1 VSTRLHSSGWRE
13 LNALRVFRQGLV
25 VGYRDFRDFWSL
37 KSWLFGWML
46 RISTNAFAWV
56 LLGRVVGSEAR
67 LEYLLVGNAIATGP
81 AAALWASNA
90 TTWARYDGTHPLLV
104 IAPSSLIPAVMGR
117 TSIWLFNGLTTSA
130 ATFALFTL
138 AFDYRPAGGGA
149 LWVPFVVL
157 LVCASTYFF
166 ALFMGALLSNRSRW
180 RNMALDIAG
189 TSLLAFSGV
198 SVPVSFWPAWVQA
211 VVAVLPV
218 SHGLHAARILLE
230 GGPWHEAWRSLALE
244 LLVGAGWLAVG
255 LFTMD
260 RLFNGGR
267 ADGTIELT

>member
-1 VSTRLHSSGWRE
+1 M
-13 LNALRVFRQGLV
+13 NALRVFRQGLV

-46 RISTNAFAWV
+46 RISTNAVAWV
-56 LLGRVVGSEAR
+56 LLGRVIGSQGR
-67 LEYLLVGNAIATGP
+67 LEYLLVGNAIAAGP

-104 IAPSSLIPAVMGR
+104 IAPTSLIPAVMGR
-117 TSIWLFNGLTTSA
+117 TSIWLFNGMMTATV
-130 ATFALFTL
+130 TFALLAL
-138 AFDYRPAGGGA
+138 AFGYQPPGSGA
-149 LWVPFVVL
+149 PLVPLVVL
-157 LVCASTYFF
+157 VVCASTYFF

-189 TSLLAFSGV
+189 SFLLAFCGV

-211 VVAVLPV
+211 IVAVLPV
-218 SHGLHAARILLE
+218 SHGLSAARILLE
-230 GGPWHEAWRSLALE
+230 GGPWGDAWQALLLE
-244 LLVGAGWLAVG
+244 LLVGAGWLALG

-267 ADGTIELT
+267 ADGSIELS